1 MPTNKQPKF
10 LGYLHSFRAFAI
22 LNIVAIHAIA
32 FAIYACNNN
41 SLNPKDPISIINEIL
56 FHNSTIYFA
65 VISGLLFS
73 VVLKAKGYK
82 RFYGSKLRNVLLPYL
97 FLTLIFSI
105 SSSESATILHGNIDL
120 YFIDVLNNFIYGK
133 GQFTF
138 WYIPVLI
145 FLYIVTPLLD
155 NLINLKRWGT
165 ILTLVCIIAPLAISR
180 VQLTEL
186 RAGNFLSLS
195 TMVYFTG
202 AYVAGMYFGTNPE
215 KWFSWFKKHMLI
227 FIIIAIITSI
237 AAIYIEINNIDK
249 IGSWSLK
256 ATLYYIQKLCLSGVF
271 IVLFKNLGEQQP
283 KWMNSIANKAFTI
296 YFLHAFFLYLFYGL
310 FKELATLT
318 SFKTLNVML
327 VAILFLLTSLTLSLF
342 VSWLFKKIFGK
353 YSRMLVGT

>member
-1 MPTNKQPKF
+1 MPNNKEPKF

-22 LNIVAIHAIA
+22 INIVAIHAIA
-32 FAIYACNNN
+32 FAIYACSNN

-82 RFYGSKLRNVLLPYL
+82 RFYSSKLKNVLLPYL

-105 SSSESATILHGNIDL
+105 SSSKSDFVSYSNFEL
-120 YFIDVLNNFIYGK
+120 YIKEVLNNFIYGK

-145 FLYIVTPLLD
+145 FLYLVTPFLD
-155 NLINLKRWGT
+155 YIIKLKRWGI
-165 ILTLVCIIAPLAISR
+165 ILTLACILAPLVISR
-180 VQLTEL
+180 VQVTEL
-186 RAGNFLSLS
+186 RTGNFLSLS

-202 AYVAGMYFGTNPE
+202 AYVAGMHFGTNPE
-215 KWFSWFKKHMLI
+215 KWFNWFKKNMLVFIVVVIVTTITI
-227 FIIIAIITSI
+227 FFTQ
-237 AAIYIEINNIDK
+237 INNIDK

-256 ATLYYIQKLCLSGVF
+256 ATLYYIQKLCLSGIF
-271 IVLFKNLGEQQP
+271 IVMFKNLGEQQP
-283 KWMNSIANKAFTI
+283 KWMNNIADKAFTI
-296 YFLHAFFLYLFYGL
+296 YFLHAFFLYFFYGL
-310 FKELATLT
+310 FAKLAAVT
-318 SFKTLNVML
+318 SFKTLNIML
-327 VAILFLLTSLTLSLF
+327 VAILFFLASLTLSIF
-342 VSWLFKKIFGK
+342 IGWVFKKIFGK

>member
-1 MPTNKQPKF
+1 MPANKQLKF

-41 SLNPKDPISIINEIL
+41 TLDLKDPINIINEIL

-73 VVLKAKGYK
+73 VVLKSKGYK
-82 RFYGSKLRNVLLPYL
+82 RFYSSKLRNVLLPYL

-105 SSSESATILHGNIDL
+105 SSSKNAFILHSNIDL
-120 YFIDVLNNFIYGK
+120 YFNDVLNNFIYGK
-133 GQFTF
+133 AQFTF

-145 FLYIVTPLLD
+145 FLYLITPLLD
-155 NLINLKRWGT
+155 YIIKLKRWGA
-165 ILTLVCIIAPLAISR
+165 ILTLLCILAPLIISR

-186 RAGNFLSLS
+186 RVGNFLSLS

-202 AYVAGMYFGTNPE
+202 AYVAGMYFGTDLE
-215 KWFSWFKKHMLI
+215 KWFNWFKKNILI

-237 AAIYIEINNIDK
+237 TSVYMGINDVDK
-249 IGSWSLK
+249 FGSWSLK
-256 ATLYYIQKLCLSGVF
+256 STVFYIQKMCLSGIF
-271 IVLFKNLGEQQP
+271 IVAFKNLGEQQP
-283 KWMNSIANKAFTI
+283 KWMSRIANNAFTI
-296 YFLHAFFLYLFYGL
+296 YFLHAFFIYLFYGI
-310 FKELATLT
+310 FKQLASL
-318 SFKTLNVML
+318 SSLKTLNVML
-327 VAILFLLTSLTLSLF
+327 VAILFLLTSITLSVF
-342 VSWLFKKIFGK
+342 VAWILKKIFGK